1 MDRRRVE
8 MLESR
13 KKRVRD
19 LYFVEGK
26 NTREIAIIERMSIR
40 DISNILKEEEARKQD
55 LDDNSQKRVEGRLSA
70 DAYTL
75 FEKGKTPVDVVIK
88 LELEG
93 PQVTKFYKEYLR
105 LKSLPEIVS
114 LCDEIGDDAKSYLE
128 LYKLA
133 NSSGMS
139 NKEIVKAVDIA
150 LNKLPSADENF
161 FQIRKKVNELVGT
174 ERQLLDHNE
183 VLKAKNFSLINE
195 ISDLEAQKHE
205 LIEYSN
211 RKKEEIEE
219 LQKEQQQIENTMNK
233 YQHMVICKFAGAI
246 HIVLDTFA
254 MKLTRAIEI
263 REMYKGDIAE

>member
-1 MDRRRVE
+1 

-40 DISNILKEEEARKQD
+40 DILNILKEEAARKQD
-55 LDDNSQKRVEGRLSA
+55 LEDESQKRLEGRLSA

-105 LKSLPEIVS
+105 LKSLPEVVS
-114 LCDEIGDDAKSYLE
+114 LCDEIADDAKSYLE

-139 NKEIVKAVDIA
+139 NKEVVTAVDTA
-150 LNKLPSADENF
+150 LNKLPSAVENY
-161 FQIRKKVNELVGT
+161 FQTTRKVNESIEMEQDLSDHIKVLRG
-174 ERQLLDHNE
+174 EKSLLIH
-183 VLKAKNFSLINE
+183 E
-195 ISDLEAQKHE
+195 ISDLKVQEHNLVE
-205 LIEYSN
+205 CSN
-211 RKKEEIEE
+211 RKNEEIEE

>member
-1 MDRRRVE
+1 

-26 NTREIAIIERMSIR
+26 STRDIAVIERMSII
-40 DISNILKEEEARKQD
+40 DISNIIKEEEAKEQQRE
-55 LDDNSQKRVEGRLSA
+55 DDSQKQLEGRLSA
-70 DAYTL
+70 SAYDL
-75 FEKGKTPVDVVIK
+75 FDRGMTPVRVAK
-88 LELEG
+88 NLELVE
-93 PQVTKFYKEYLR
+93 PQVTKLHKEYLK
-105 LKSLPEIVS
+105 LKGLSELVS
-114 LCDEIGDDAKSYLE
+114 LYEEIEDDAWSYLK

-133 NSSGMS
+133 KSSGMS
-139 NKEIVKAVDIA
+139 SKEIVKAVDIA

-233 YQHMVICKFAGAI
+233 YQHVVICKIAGAI

>member
-1 MDRRRVE
+1 

-40 DISNILKEEEARKQD
+40 DISNIIKEEEAKEQQRE
-55 LDDNSQKRVEGRLSA
+55 DDSQKQIEGRLSA
-70 DAYTL
+70 RAYDL
-75 FEKGKTPVDVVIK
+75 FDRGMTPVKVAK
-88 LELEG
+88 NLELVE
-93 PQVTKFYKEYLR
+93 PQVTKLHKEYLKLR
-105 LKSLPEIVS
+105 GLSEVVS
-114 LCDEIGDDAKSYLE
+114 LYEKIGDDAWSYLE

-139 NKEIVKAVDIA
+139 NKEIVTAVDTA
-150 LNKLPSADENF
+150 LDKLPSAVENY
-161 FQIRKKVNELVGT
+161 FQTTRKVNELIEMEQDLSDHIKVLRGGKS
-174 ERQLLDHNE
+174 LLIH
-183 VLKAKNFSLINE
+183 E
-195 ISDLEAQKHE
+195 ISDLKVQEHNLVE
-205 LIEYSN
+205 CSN
-211 RKKEEIEE
+211 RKKGEIEE

-233 YQHMVICKFAGAI
+233 YQYMVICKFAGAI

-254 MKLTRAIEI
+254 MKLARAIEI